1 MRKKDK
7 LIFYLGGI
15 VAPYFFINI
24 WMISGIVITYI
35 PFPPFID
42 PIIIFIIFPILGF
55 KYIRKFHRYQL
66 RKYIRDLE
74 QSSREKISSLAQNWW
89 IFHLVMLVLL
99 ILSIIPALIF
109 VKTNPVGELK
119 QGLING
125 VRECATR
132 NYDKQT
138 IRFSDVQ
145 SFQLN
150 YQRFKIQSLDPNTC
164 FKARAFPTTDLNNWF
179 EIEMDEDTG
188 AVTKTCGD
196 SSKSGCEEGNT
207 W

>member
-1 MRKKDK
+1 MRKKK

-74 QSSREKISSLAQNWW
+74 QSSKEKISSLAQNWW
-89 IFHLVMLVLL
+89 IFQLVMLVL
-99 ILSIIPALIF
+99 SIMVPI
-109 VKTNPVGELK
+109 
-119 QGLING
+119 
-125 VRECATR
+125 
-132 NYDKQT
+132 
-138 IRFSDVQ
+138 
-145 SFQLN
+145 
-150 YQRFKIQSLDPNTC
+150 
-164 FKARAFPTTDLNNWF
+164 LNNCKNLPF
-179 EIEMDEDTG
+179 
-188 AVTKTCGD
+188 CFFR
-196 SSKSGCEEGNT
+196 
-207 W
+207 

>member
-1 MRKKDK
+1 MRKKK

-15 VAPYFFINI
+15 IAPYFFINI

-74 QSSREKISSLAQNWW
+74 QSSKEKISSLAQNWW
-89 IFHLVMLVLL
+89 IFQLVMLVLSIMVPIL
-99 ILSIIPALIF
+99 IT
-109 VKTNPVGELK
+109 VKTYPSASSVKN
-119 QGLING
+119 GLVNG
-125 VRECATR
+125 VRECAVR

-138 IRFSDVQ
+138 TRFSDVQ

-179 EIEMDEDTG
+179 EIEMDKDTG